1 MADTNLKK
9 FLDRGGVS
17 TLWSKVAEKVKAEE
31 DRAKLAEQ
39 AALEAAQ
46 AAQKDVDDLEKLVGV
61 LPEGTTAK
69 DVVDYVNIKTAGIA
83 TDAALAELQGQLGT
97 AQNAIDAIEADYLKA
112 ADKEELQGNIDTL
125 EGVVNTLADGIDADK
140 VDGVKDLIAY
150 VEEHG
155 TEVTGMKDD
164 ISANAD
170 AIAALQAED
179 ITLGDKIAA
188 LENKFDGE
196 DSVSNLIATA
206 KQEAIDAAAA
216 DATSK
221 ANTAEANAKAHA
233 EEKATAAKDAAIE
246 AAAADATTKANA
258 AKDTAEANAKAYAD
272 GLAVNYDAA
281 GAAAQAL
288 VDAKAYSDANLVTAK
303 AYTDTAFGNIQALT
317 EAEILAAIAEVNA

>member
-1 MADTNLKK
+1 MAETNLKK
-9 FLDRGGVS
+9 FMDRGGVS
-17 TLWSKVAEKVKAEE
+17 VLWSKVAEKVKAEE

-46 AAQKDVDDLEKLVGV
+46 AAQADVDALEKLVGV
-61 LPEGTTAK
+61 LPEGTTAT
-69 DVVDYVNIKTAGIA
+69 DVVDYVNKKTAGIA
-83 TDAALAELQGQLGT
+83 TDAALAELQGQLSG
-97 AQNAIDAIEADYLKA
+97 AQEAIDAIEADYLKA
-112 ADKEELQGNIDTL
+112 ADKTELQGNIDTL
-125 EGVVNTLADGIDADK
+125 SETVSILSEGIDPDK
-140 VDGVKDLIAY
+140 VDGVKDLIKY

-155 TEVTGMKDD
+155 TEVTGMKND

-170 AIAALQAED
+170 AVVALQAED
-179 ITLGDKIAA
+179 VELGKKITA
-188 LENKFDGE
+188 LEEKFDGE
-196 DSVSNLIATA
+196 GSVSNLIAAA

-233 EEKATAAKDAAIE
+233 EEKATAAQTAAIE

-281 GAAAQAL
+281 GAAGQAL